1 MSSGAGTGRALISK
15 STIVSV
21 EEAVLDESGLL
32 RVEGWAAGPSAV
44 ERIEL
49 VAGAVRLGQAQY
61 GLPRPDVAAEHPEFP
76 DAGRCGFAFV
86 GQIDAP
92 AWQADQVFVI
102 AHIRGQ
108 AEKAVAAQP
117 IVKPGEAA
125 PPPDDLRFF
134 CDIAALYDD
143 GAVEVGGWAAHGD
156 EVAGIEISLDG
167 VAIGEAQIGRPR
179 PDVGKSHPDIAS
191 ADRSGFEFGA
201 ILEELAAG
209 EHEVTFVVST
219 LAGGR
224 FVRSVKAST
233 QIARESGRAAER
245 QDIRVFV
252 DSPRVVDGVFEAQVR
267 RVLAIEGWAIARHG
281 VAAVEAFLDGVL
293 VSVASR
299 GVRRQD
305 IGASY
310 PDWPDS
316 LMSGY
321 AIVLPRKVFAKE
333 RHALRIVARDRRGE
347 VKALEIQVA
356 VAPLDPEAERGQLRG
371 FVTEAEIAL
380 KRTLI
385 DAAPPA
391 PVFAVIVL
399 PGEEEGALARTLES
413 LATQAY
419 ARFRVGFPAPS
430 RAAGE
435 AATGAAEAAGV
446 ALRVLDA
453 RGDLATAAETLLE
466 GEGGR
471 PFVMRLRAGDR
482 LGADALLEFALDIV
496 TRPEEDFHYADDS
509 RHDPGRGRVAEY
521 LKPEWSPDLLLS
533 TNYIGRVWCAGL
545 DLVRRVAPGLDGGD
559 YDLVLRLTEAAR
571 EIGRA
576 PLLLAETEQASDAP
590 EREKAAL
597 RAAMARRG
605 IKGGVRETAAPGVYR
620 VRRRLRTKGLVSII
634 IPTIAKGGFI
644 EKCLA
649 SLRARTAYSRFEIVL
664 VDNIRDPEA
673 PQKEWLKRN
682 ADCVVEYPG
691 PFNWS
696 KLNNLGAEAA
706 YGDYLLFLNDDVE
719 ALDPRWLHAMMEHA
733 EQPEIGVVG
742 PRLLYPDGR
751 VQQAG
756 MYLTERNGRHA
767 FRFADHDDLGPF
779 GLAAA
784 ERNVAAMTGACML
797 MRRAVFEEV
806 GGFDEEHVVVNNDV
820 DMCLRMWRAGLRV
833 VYTPH
838 ATLTHHEM
846 ASRSEVED
854 VFDETRFNHFWRNTF
869 GLGDPFHHPRL
880 SREEYG
886 FAPDSEPT
894 RVIVTGAPLMAREQ
908 VRRILVQKLD
918 HVGDFITGLPAI
930 RRLKQRFPQAEIHVL
945 ASSASARLAR
955 LEPAI
960 SSVVAF
966 DFFHSVSQQGQLEIA
981 QEAWDALEARLKP
994 YRFDLAV
1001 DLRKHTDTREVLT
1014 RSGARLT
1021 AGFERRGAFP
1031 WLDISLEWDGDER
1044 YLSKRLQ
1051 VAEDYLA
1058 LAETVSL
1065 AFEDERRFIA
1075 GPTAEE
1081 AIAAL
1086 RALPAFADLAPGLFD
1101 RPVVGLHPAAGNVLR
1116 QWPPGHFALLID
1128 LIVGAFDV
1136 NVALIGAPGEA
1147 RIVEA
1152 TLEATSATDRV
1163 WSLIGRTKLDE
1174 LPTLLSALRL
1184 FVGNNSGPHH
1194 LAAALGVPT
1203 VGVHS
1208 GVVSAREWG
1217 PLGPK
1222 AVAVQREMSCGPC
1235 YLDKPS
1241 ACGRGLACL
1250 NGLRPAEV
1258 FRVCEQM
1265 LGASLR
1271 HSG

>member
-1 MSSGAGTGRALISK
+1 LISK
-15 STIVSV
+15 STIVLV
-21 EEAVLDESGLL
+21 EEAALDDRGML
-32 RVEGWAAGPSAV
+32 RVEGWAGGPARV
-44 ERIEL
+44 ERIEI
-49 VAGAVRLGQAQY
+49 VVGGFRVGEARY
-61 GLPRPDVAAEHPEFP
+61 GLPRLDVAADHPEFL
-76 DAGRCGFAFV
+76 DADRCGFAFL

-92 AWQADQVFVI
+92 VRQAEQVFVI
-102 AHIRGQ
+102 AHIQGQ
-108 AEKAVAAQP
+108 AEKAAVARP
-117 IVKPGEAA
+117 IARSGDSA
-125 PPPDDLRFF
+125 PRDDGLRMH
-134 CDIAALYDD
+134 CDVVALYDD
-143 GAVEVGGWAAHGD
+143 GAVELAGWAAHRE
-156 EVAGIEISLDG
+156 EVTRIEIGLDG

-179 PDVGKSHPDIAS
+179 ADVGRLLADIPS
-191 ADRSGFEFGA
+191 AGRSGFNFGA
-201 ILEELAAG
+201 ILDELAAG
-209 EHEVTFVVST
+209 EHEIT
-219 LAGGR
+219 LCVGTRRDAPYLR
-224 FVRSVKAST
+224 TLKAAT
-233 QIARESGRAAER
+233 QIARESGHGGER
-245 QDIRVFV
+245 QDIRLFV
-252 DSPRVVDGVFEAQVR
+252 DSPKVVEGKLEAPVR
-267 RVLAIEGWAIARHG
+267 RMLAIEGWAIARRG
-281 VAAVEAFLDGVL
+281 VAAVEAFLDGVF
-293 VSVASR
+293 VAAASR

-310 PDWPDS
+310 PDWPES
-316 LMSGY
+316 LMSGF
-321 AIVLPRKVFAKE
+321 AIVLPRKVFSKE
-333 RHALRIVARDRRGE
+333 RHRLRIVARDQRGE
-347 VKALEIQVA
+347 VKEMEIEVA
-356 VAPLDPEAERGQLRG
+356 VEPIDPEAERGQLRR
-371 FVTEAEIAL
+371 FVAEAEIAL

-385 DAAPPA
+385 DAAPPPPA
-391 PVFAVIVL
+391 FAVFIL
-399 PGEEEGALARTLES
+399 PGGEEALARTLES
-413 LATQAY
+413 LAAQAY
-419 ARFRVGFPAPS
+419 PHFRVGFLAPTV
-430 RAAGE
+430 AAGE
-435 AATGAAEAAGV
+435 AAMAAAELAGLALRVFDAGEPQALAAAAEA
-446 ALRVLDA
+446 
-453 RGDLATAAETLLE
+453 LLE
-466 GEGGR
+466 GGGGR
-471 PFVMRLRAGDR
+471 PFLLMLRAGDW

-509 RHDPGRGRVAEY
+509 RYDPIRGRVAEY

-533 TNYIGRVWCAGL
+533 TNYIGRVWCAAL
-545 DLVRRVAPGLDGGD
+545 DLVRRAHLPLAQALDGGD

-576 PLLLAETEQASDAP
+576 PLLLAETERASDDAL
-590 EREKAAL
+590 REMTAL

-605 IKGGVRETAAPGVYR
+605 MAGGVRATAAPGVYR
-620 VRRRLRTKGLVSII
+620 VRRRLRSKGLVSII

-649 SLRARTAYSRFEIVL
+649 SLRARTFYSRFEIVL
-664 VDNIRDPEA
+664 VDNIADPDA

-706 YGDYLLFLNDDVE
+706 FGDYLLFLNDDVE
-719 ALDPRWLHAMMEHA
+719 ATDPRWLHALMEHA
-733 EQPEIGVVG
+733 EQPEVGVVG

-756 MYLTERNGRHA
+756 MYLTERNGRHTL
-767 FRFADHDDLGPF
+767 RFADHDDLGPF
-779 GLAAA
+779 GFAAA

-797 MRRAVFEEV
+797 MRRAAFGEI
-806 GGFDEEHVVVNNDV
+806 GGFNEEHAVINNDV
-820 DMCLRMWRAGLRV
+820 DICLRMWRAGLRV

-846 ASRSEVED
+846 ASRSEVDDE
-854 VFDETRFNHFWRNTF
+854 FDEARFDEAWRNTF

-886 FAPDSEPT
+886 LAHETEPA
-894 RVIVTGAPLMAREQ
+894 RVIVAGGPLMARNK

-930 RRLKQRFPQAEIHVL
+930 QRLKQRFPQAEIHVL
-945 ASSASARLAR
+945 ASSASAALAR

-960 SSVVAF
+960 SSVIAF
-966 DFFHSVSQQGQLEIA
+966 DFFHSVSQQGQLKIA
-981 QEAWDALEARLKP
+981 EAEWAALAARLKP

-1001 DLRKHTDTREVLT
+1001 DLRKHPDTRDVLM
-1014 RSGARLT
+1014 RSGAKLT
-1021 AGFERRGAFP
+1021 AGFSRRDAFP
-1031 WLDISLEWDGDER
+1031 WLDIAVEWDGDER
-1044 YLSKRLQ
+1044 YLSKRTQ

-1058 LAETVSL
+1058 LVETISL
-1065 AFEDERRFIA
+1065 AFEGERGFLV
-1075 GPTAEE
+1075 GPTADA

-1086 RALPAFADLAPGLFD
+1086 RALPDFDDLAPGLFD
-1101 RPVVGLHPAAGNVLR
+1101 RPVVGVHPASGNVLR
-1116 QWPPGHFALLID
+1116 QWPPEHFALLID

-1136 NVALIGAPGEA
+1136 NIALIGAPGEA

-1152 TLEATSATDRV
+1152 TLEQTRAANRV
-1163 WSLIGRTKLDE
+1163 WSLVGRTKLDE

-1194 LAAALGVPT
+1194 IAAALGVPT

-1217 PLGPK
+1217 PLGPM

-1265 LGASLR
+1265 LGPALR
-1271 HSG
+1271 HGG

>member
-1 MSSGAGTGRALISK
+1 MISK

-21 EEAVLDESGLL
+21 EEAVLDEQGVLH
-32 RVEGWAAGPSAV
+32 VGGWAAGPARV

-49 VAGAVRLGQAQY
+49 FAGGAPLGAAQY
-61 GLPRPDVAAEHPEFP
+61 GLPRPDVAAGYPEFP
-76 DAGRCGFAFV
+76 DADRCGFAFA
-86 GQIDAP
+86 GPIDERARL
-92 AWQADQVFVI
+92 ADQVFVI
-102 AHIRGQ
+102 AHIQGQ
-108 AEKAVAAQP
+108 AEKAAAARP
-117 IVKPGEAA
+117 VVKSCGAA
-125 PPPDDLRFF
+125 PPPDDGLRLH
-134 CDIAALYDD
+134 CDVVALYDD
-143 GAVEVGGWAAHGD
+143 GAVEIAGWAAHVE
-156 EVAGIEISLDG
+156 EVARIDIGLDG
-167 VAIGEAQIGRPR
+167 AKIGGAQIGRPR
-179 PDVGKSHPDIAS
+179 PDVGELFTEIPS
-191 ADRSGFEFGA
+191 AGRSGFDFGVTLDA
-201 ILEELAAG
+201 IAAG
-209 EHEVTFVVST
+209 EHEIT
-219 LAGGR
+219 LSIATLRGGLY
-224 FVRSVKAST
+224 VRKLKGST
-233 QIARESGRAAER
+233 QIAREAGSAAER
-245 QDIRVFV
+245 QDIRLFV
-252 DSPRVVDGVFEAQVR
+252 DSPRVLDGAFEAPVR
-267 RVLAIEGWAIARHG
+267 RMLAIEGWAIARRG
-281 VAAVEAFLDGVL
+281 VAAVEAFLDGVF

-305 IGASY
+305 IGASF

-316 LMSGY
+316 LMSGF
-321 AIVLPRKVFAKE
+321 AIILPRKVFSKE
-333 RHALRIVARDRRGE
+333 KHVLRICARDLRGE
-347 VKALEIQVA
+347 VKEIEIQVL
-356 VAPLDPEAERGQLRG
+356 VEPLDPEAERGQLRS

-380 KRTLI
+380 KRALI
-385 DAAPPA
+385 DAAPPSPA
-391 PVFAVIVL
+391 FAVLLL
-399 PGEEEGALARTLES
+399 PGEEEDALARTVES
-413 LATQAY
+413 LAAQAY
-419 ARFRVGFPAPS
+419 GRFRVGFLAPT

-435 AATGAAEAAGV
+435 AAMAAAELAGLP
-446 ALRVLDA
+446 LRILDA
-453 RGDLATAAETLLE
+453 RAPPDLAAAAEPLLE
-466 GEGGR
+466 GESGR
-471 PFVMRLRAGDR
+471 PFLMRLRAGDL

-509 RHDPGRGRVAEY
+509 RHDPVRGRAAEF
-521 LKPEWSPDLLLS
+521 LKPEWSPDLLLA
-533 TNYIGRVWCAGL
+533 TNYIGRVWCAAL
-545 DLVRRVAPGLDGGD
+545 ALVRRAAPPLDVGD

-576 PLLLAETEQASDAP
+576 PLLLAETAQASDEPA
-590 EREKAAL
+590 REKMAL

-605 IKGGVRETAAPGVYR
+605 VAGGVRETAAPGVYR
-620 VRRRLRTKGLVSII
+620 VRRRLRSKGLVSII

-644 EKCLA
+644 ERCVA
-649 SLRARTAYSRFEIVL
+649 SLRRRTAYSRIEIVI
-664 VDNIRDPEA
+664 VDNIRDPDA

-719 ALDPRWLHAMMEHA
+719 ALDPRWLHALMEHA
-733 EQPEIGVVG
+733 EQPEVGVVG

-751 VQQAG
+751 VQHAG
-756 MYLTERNGRHA
+756 LYLVESSGRHA
-767 FRFADHDDLGPF
+767 FRFAERDELGAF
-779 GLAAA
+779 GLAVA
-784 ERNVAAMTGACML
+784 ERDVAALTGACML
-797 MRRAVFEEV
+797 MRRAAFEEV
-806 GGFDEEHVVVNNDV
+806 GGFDEEHAVINNDV
-820 DMCLRMWRAGLRV
+820 DMCLRLWRAGLRV

-854 VFDETRFNHFWRNTF
+854 VFDETRFHHDWRNTF

-886 FAPDSEPT
+886 FAPDSEPA
-894 RVIVTGAPLMAREQ
+894 RVIVTGGPLMAREK

-930 RRLKQRFPQAEIHVL
+930 RRLKERFPQAEIHVL
-945 ASSASARLAR
+945 ASSASAGLAR
-955 LEPAI
+955 MEPAI
-960 SSVVAF
+960 ASVIAF
-966 DFFHSVSQQGQLEIA
+966 NFFHSVSQHGPLEIG
-981 QEAWDALEARLKP
+981 EAEWEALAGRLKP
-994 YRFDLAV
+994 YGFDLAV
-1001 DLRKHTDTREVLT
+1001 DMRKHIDTRETLK

-1021 AGFERRGAFP
+1021 AGFDRRHAFP
-1031 WLDISLEWDGDER
+1031 WLDIALEWDGDER
-1044 YLSKRLQ
+1044 YLSKRTP

-1065 AFEDERRFIA
+1065 AFEGERRFIS
-1075 GPTAEE
+1075 GPTGEE
-1081 AIAAL
+1081 AAAAL

-1101 RPVVGLHPAAGNVLR
+1101 RPIVGLHPAAGNVLR

-1152 TLEATSATDRV
+1152 TLEETSATDRV

-1194 LAAALGVPT
+1194 MAAGLGVPT

-1217 PLGPK
+1217 PLGPM

-1265 LGASLR
+1265 LGPGLR
-1271 HSG
+1271 YGG